1 MLETIQTDWAT
12 VTYEMTPEKKDAIV
26 ARVLEFYKK
35 HESFHG
41 ESICQSDDPIM
52 NGYVVLAEIADEIIK
67 FDVEMK

>member
-35 HESFHG
+35 HENFTG
-41 ESICQSDDPIM
+41 ESICQCDGPIM
-52 NGYVVLAEIADEIIK
+52 DGYVVLADIADDIIEFK
-67 FDVEMK
+67 VECK